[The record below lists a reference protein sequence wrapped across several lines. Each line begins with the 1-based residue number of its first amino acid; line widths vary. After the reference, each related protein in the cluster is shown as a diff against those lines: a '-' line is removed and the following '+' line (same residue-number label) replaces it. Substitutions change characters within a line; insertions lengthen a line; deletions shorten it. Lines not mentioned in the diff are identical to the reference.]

1 MSPVSEVEG
10 YCLRWNN
17 HHGTL
22 IDVLQ
27 SLYQEQSFVDCT
39 LAADGKSIQVHRL
52 VLCAV
57 SPYFQVCTLM
67 NNNVHLINL
76 CSSNTGTSIQRQ

>member
-39 LAADGKSIQVHRL
+39 LDADGKSIHVHRL

-67 NNNVHLINL
+67 NNNVHWINL
-76 CSSNTGTSIQRQ
+76 CSSNTETSIQRQ

>member
-17 HHGTL
+17 HHRTL

-27 SLYQEQSFVDCT
+27 SLYQEQSFVDVT
-39 LAADGKSIQVHRL
+39 LAAEGKSVQVHRL
-52 VLCAV
+52 VLCSV
-57 SPYFQVCTLM
+57 SPYFQVFIVFYCAFILRAP
-67 NNNVHLINL
+67 VFFHP
-76 CSSNTGTSIQRQ
+76 GTSIQRL